1 MKKILIALGVLL
13 ISTQIAMAEVWQ
25 VRKIKNDF
33 EGYSFVRIHTEYLK
47 LNQPLEFPYRDL
59 KAVAAV
65 DCSGNSETFHL
76 IFSMNPNFTNYTLS
90 KVGNELYKQVEVQ
103 VKRDNDKYGA
113 YPVRAINKTGSS
125 QLIFD
130 DKYLLNTNTKI
141 LMLQMD
147 FYSGTRHITIDMSK
161 RPKCSEHITITHTGT
176 Q

>member
-76 IFSMNPNFTNYTLS
+76 IFSMNPNLTNYTLER
-90 KVGNELYKQVEVQ
+90 VGNELYKQVAVQ
-103 VKRDNDKYGA
+103 VKRDGEKYNTT
-113 YPVRAINKTGSS
+113 YRAINKTGSS

-130 DKYLLNTNTKI
+130 APYLLNAKN

-161 RPKCSEHITITHTGT
+161 RPKCSEHITK

>member
-59 KAVAAV
+59 KVVAAV
-65 DCSGNSETFHL
+65 DCSDNSETFHL
-76 IFSMNPNFTNYTLS
+76 IFSMNPNFTNYTLQ
-90 KVGNELYKQVEVQ
+90 KADNKLYKLVAVE
-103 VKRDNDKYGA
+103 VKRDGDRVSYTNY
-113 YPVRAINKTGSS
+113 AINNTGSS
-125 QLIFD
+125 QLIFNN
-130 DKYLLNTNTKI
+130 KYLLNTKI

-161 RPKCSEHITITHTGT
+161 RPKCSEHITK

>member
-59 KAVAAV
+59 KAAAAV

-76 IFSMNPNFTNYTLS
+76 IFSMNPNFTNYTLE
-90 KVGNELYKQVEVQ
+90 KVDNELYKRVAVQ
-103 VKRDNDKYGA
+103 VKRDGDKYGT
-113 YPVRAINKTGSS
+113 YTVRAINKTGSS

-130 DKYLLNTNTKI
+130 NDTPYLLNTKI

-161 RPKCSEHITITHTGT
+161 RPKCSEHITK

>member
-25 VRKIKNDF
+25 VRKIKNEF

-59 KAVAAV
+59 KAAAAV

-90 KVGNELYKQVEVQ
+90 KVGHELNKIVAVQ
-103 VKRDNDKYGA
+103 VKRDGDRQYTD
-113 YPVRAINKTGSS
+113 YAINKTGSS

-130 DKYLLNTNTKI
+130 NKYLLNTKI

-161 RPKCSEHITITHTGT
+161 RPKCSENITITHTGT